1 MQYESFW
8 AAPSKA
14 PVLWIALL
22 FSILSM
28 AAIFSRRPG
37 SDGDS
42 IPPVQTLQQR
52 TAECL
57 ILGRFAT
64 ANSYALEAFLLHL
77 QSRFLTGANSSSGHV
92 EVWFEMGTAIRLA
105 FRMGY
110 HRDPSRMPGISP
122 FDAEMRRRVWLNIF
136 QIDALV
142 SFQMGFPSMIPTEV
156 CDTQPPKNL
165 EYSDFRAGM
174 DVLPPSRPLSDDTPV
189 LYVISKVAV
198 MSMFKKIV
206 AHTQSLASPTYD
218 RTISLDLEARE
229 VYRKVPDLLQ
239 RRNVGQCFLD
249 TSTRILERCNIE
261 LVYLKS
267 IIILH
272 RRFVSYEPATPS
284 FETSRRACA
293 EAALDILARQ
303 ADLHQASQPGG
314 RLFED
319 RWMLGALMVH
329 DFLLAAMVLC
339 LDLSARLRFETAT
352 DDIANRAYLA
362 LQTSRQVWAATS
374 ALSPEAHMAAFALDL
389 MIRKVSE
396 KNGKP
401 ATLAQQAP
409 PPTVDIAEPSVVH
422 SLPYE
427 DLMSD
432 VIDGA
437 RMPDWVSELGK
448 LMNWVM
454 RMCRA
459 DRCETEPAGSVFPAP
474 KHGRNRHGRVE

>member
-1 MQYESFW
+1 
-8 AAPSKA
+8 
-14 PVLWIALL
+14 
-22 FSILSM
+22 M

-37 SDGDS
+37 SDGES
-42 IPPVQTLQQR
+42 IPPVRTLQQR

-64 ANSYALEAFLLHL
+64 ANAHALEAFLLHL
-77 QSRFLTGANSSSGHV
+77 QSRFLTGANSNSGHV
-92 EVWFEMGTAIRLA
+92 DIWFEMGTAIRLA

-110 HRDPSRMPGISP
+110 HRDPSRMSDISP

-142 SFQMGFPSMIPTEV
+142 SFQMGFPSMIPTEY
-156 CDTQPPKNL
+156 CDTQPPRNL

-239 RRNVGQCFLD
+239 RRDVGQCFLD

-267 IIILH
+267 LVILH

-284 FETSRRACA
+284 FEASRRACA

-303 ADLHQASQPGG
+303 ADMHQASQPGG

-319 RWMLGALMVH
+319 RWMLGALMVA

-339 LDLSARLRFETAT
+339 LDLSVRLRSNAAT
-352 DDIANRAYLA
+352 DDLANRAYLA
-362 LQTSRQVWAATS
+362 LQTSQQVWAETC
-374 ALSPEAHMAAFALDL
+374 ALSPEAHTAAFALDL
-389 MIRKVSE
+389 MLRKVSE
-396 KNGKP
+396 KNGKS
-401 ATLAQQAP
+401 ATLPQQAP
-409 PPTVDIAEPSVVH
+409 PPVVEMTEPSVVN

-432 VIDGA
+432 MIDGA
-437 RMPDWVSELGK
+437 RTPDWVSQVEK
-448 LMNWVM
+448 LMNWVTT
-454 RMCRA
+454 MCRA
-459 DRCETEPAGSVFPAP
+459 DRCEIEPARSVFPAP
-474 KHGRNRHGRVE
+474 KHGRIRHGRVE

>member
-28 AAIFSRRPG
+28 AAIFSRRLGPE
-37 SDGDS
+37 SDS
-42 IPPVQTLQQR
+42 MPPVRTLQQR

-57 ILGRFAT
+57 ILGKFAT
-64 ANSYALEAFLLHL
+64 ANSHALEAFLLHL

-110 HRDPSRMPGISP
+110 HRDPSRMPAISP

-156 CDTQPPKNL
+156 CDTQPPRNL

-218 RTISLDLEARE
+218 KTISLDLEARE

-239 RRNVGQCFLD
+239 RRDVGQCFLD

-272 RRFVSYEPATPS
+272 RRFVTYEPATPS

-339 LDLSARLRFETAT
+339 LDLSIRLRFDAAA
-352 DDIANRAYLA
+352 DDVANRAYLA
-362 LQTSRQVWAATS
+362 LQTSQQIWAALQTSREVWTATS
-374 ALSPEAHMAAFALDL
+374 ALSPEARTAAFALDL
-389 MIRKVSE
+389 MLRKVSE
-396 KNGKP
+396 KNRSSVVP
-401 ATLAQQAP
+401 AQQAP
-409 PPTVDIAEPSVVH
+409 PPTIGVAEPSVVH
-422 SLPYE
+422 PLPYE

-432 VIDGA
+432 IIDGA
-437 RMPDWVSELGK
+437 KTPDWVCQLEEPVTL
-448 LMNWVM
+448 VM

-459 DRCETEPAGSVFPAP
+459 DIVR
-474 KHGRNRHGRVE
+474 